1 MLKTS
6 KKDRNVN
13 IPGSY
18 LVPIR
23 DGRVLLIRR
32 FNTGYEDGKYSLIAG
47 HAEAGEHFTDC
58 IIRETFEESGVRLV
72 ADDVRVAHVMH
83 CNFGFAHER
92 VNVFFVVEHW
102 EGEFENREPEK
113 CDDMRWFLFDNLP
126 KNTIPYIRQALKHI
140 REGVPYSEFGW
151 E

>member
-1 MLKTS
+1 MPKTS

-13 IPGSY
+13 IPASY

-47 HAEAGEHFTDC
+47 HTEAGEHFTDR
-58 IIRETFEESGVRLV
+58 IIREAFEESGIRLV

-83 CNFGFAHER
+83 RHAGIQNER
-92 VNVFFVVEHW
+92 VDVFFVAEHW

-113 CDDMRWFLFDNLP
+113 CDDVRWCPLDDLP
-126 KNTIPYIRQALKHI
+126 KNTIPYIRRALEHI